1 MSLPDDPLSDLK
13 LDATDVLLL
22 VSLLAICLV
31 VNNII
36 QKQSWPIPEAIST
49 ILVGIAMGGIAAAFP
64 EVNRNT
70 FQKLEDLSAK
80 QFMLVFIAPII
91 FAEGYGM
98 KSQQFFDNITRILL
112 HAFLGT
118 AISTLVVAISLH
130 WLPTP
135 PVQLSMAECL
145 AFGAMISSTD
155 PVTTL
160 AIFKEQ
166 RLAENGRG
174 HLYYSVLGE
183 SILNDA
189 VAITLF
195 GSFVNLVKSGEAVDG
210 QVALRILLEFCGC
223 FLASTLIGVA
233 GGLAT
238 ALLLKT
244 ARLGAGAC
252 EGEHFYFNV
261 PELGVTLVMAY
272 VPFLAAEACDFS
284 GIVAIMFAGITT
296 RHYAHFNLTQVTR
309 QIFLPTV
316 ELIASLC
323 ETYVFILLGLGV
335 FLMRRAYSWPLI
347 GWTLLACLV
356 GRALNV
362 YPLALL
368 TNKLS
373 SGPIMSVKEM
383 HMVWMAGLRG
393 VIAFICAL
401 GFPKQEDHQ
410 DYLLCT
416 TVIMVGLS
424 LVVLGWPTA
433 GVLRCLQLD
442 SSVPVQEPRLPRVSW
457 STMPGSASVRG
468 ASQRLKKLLMT
479 NDAVAEEEINLFE
492 EANGGTGA
500 APAVPPGPAPSTAM
514 GCMGLGSFDAG
525 RSAARWRGPGW
536 GRKGRRVAYHG

>member
-1 MSLPDDPLSDLK
+1 
-13 LDATDVLLL
+13 
-22 VSLLAICLV
+22 
-31 VNNII
+31 
-36 QKQSWPIPEAIST
+36 
-49 ILVGIAMGGIAAAFP
+49 
-64 EVNRNT
+64 
-70 FQKLEDLSAK
+70 
-80 QFMLVFIAPII
+80 
-91 FAEGYGM
+91 M

-112 HAFLGT
+112 HAFVGT
-118 AISTLVVAISLH
+118 TISTFVVAFILH
-130 WLPTP
+130 WLLPLTSTL
-135 PVQLSMAECL
+135 QLSMAECL

-195 GSFVNLVKSGEAVDG
+195 SSFVNLVKSQEVITAS
-210 QVALRILLEFCGC
+210 VAGRIILEFAGG

-233 GGLAT
+233 GGLLT
-238 ALLLKT
+238 AFLLKS
-244 ARLGAGAC
+244 ARLGAGAN
-252 EGEHFYFNV
+252 EGEHFFFNV
-261 PELGVTLVMAY
+261 PEIGVALVLAY
-272 VPFLAAEACDFS
+272 VPFLVAEALDFS

-335 FLMRRAYSWPLI
+335 FLMKRAYNWPLI
-347 GWTLLACLV
+347 GWSLLACLL

-362 YPLALL
+362 YPLAFL
-368 TNKLS
+368 TNKVS
-373 SGPIMSVKEM
+373 SGPIMSIKEM

-401 GFPKQEDHQ
+401 GFPRQEDHQ

-416 TVIMVGLS
+416 TVILVGLS
-424 LVVLGWPTA
+424 LLLLGWPTA
-433 GVLRCLQLD
+433 SVLRCLKLD
-442 SSVPVQEPRLPRVSW
+442 SSVAVQEPRIPRVSW

-468 ASQRLKKLLMT
+468 ASHRLKKLLMT
-479 NDAVAEEEINLFE
+479 NDAVAEEEIHLFE

-500 APAVPPGPAPSTAM
+500 APSAPSNPPASTAAM
-514 GCMGLGSFDAG
+514 GCMGSFDAG
-525 RSAARWRGPGW
+525 RIARWSAPGVL
-536 GRKGRRVAYHG
+536 GTAPASERLSRLSARRMSMPSRSSRMLCDM